1 MWAGSLY
8 GCKKMPQLIKEL
20 IFYVTDIYNI
30 TLTIYVSYTYTRE
43 SHVHIREALYIP
55 IAYIPLV

>member
-1 MWAGSLY
+1 
-8 GCKKMPQLIKEL
+8 MPQLIKEL
-20 IFYVTDIYNI
+20 IFYITDIYNI